1 MSAAPATYHM
11 QIRRGTTAAR
21 VLHLVDADNAP
32 INLTGYE
39 PRAQARLRAGAPL
52 AFALPFVID
61 NAPGGQVSL
70 TLTPEATS
78 ALPSGRF
85 VWDFVLFHTAT
96 SAIYGPFIVGD
107 VLVQDAITQPPA

>member
-21 VLHLVDADNAP
+21 VLHLVDTANAP

-39 PRAQARLRAGAPL
+39 PRAQARQRAGAAL
-52 AFALPFVID
+52 AFTLPFTVS
-61 NAPGGQVSL
+61 NAAGGQVSL
-70 TLTPEATS
+70 SLTPTQTL
-78 ALPSGRF
+78 ALPAGRF

-96 SAIYGPFIVGD
+96 NAIYGPFIVGD